1 MTYGEDLA
9 GELIRTGAKM
19 TRTAESSLH
28 LGSFIHGAANVVVL
42 AL

>member
-1 MTYGEDLA
+1 MTHWEDLA

-28 LGSFIHGAANVVVL
+28 LGSFVHGAAKIVVL
-42 AL
+42 TL

>member
-1 MTYGEDLA
+1 
-9 GELIRTGAKM
+9 M

-28 LGSFIHGAANVVVL
+28 LGSFVHGAANIIVL